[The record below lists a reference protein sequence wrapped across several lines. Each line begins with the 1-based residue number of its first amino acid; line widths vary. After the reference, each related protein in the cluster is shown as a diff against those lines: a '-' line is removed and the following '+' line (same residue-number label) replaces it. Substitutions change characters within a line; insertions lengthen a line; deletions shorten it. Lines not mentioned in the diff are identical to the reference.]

1 MQETERVTSSGAAR
15 GSHVQL
21 SEVQLYFNTF
31 ILSKA
36 VSVCVCR
43 MSRSRSQ
50 GTEEAQLKE
59 GRSGEGAPCNA
70 FIAIHTQVKQTVF
83 RTPTV
88 TISQPLQSES
98 QPW

>member
-43 MSRSRSQ
+43 MTRSRSRSQ
-50 GTEEAQLKE
+50 GTEEAQLNLARKE
-59 GRSGEGAPCNA
+59 EA
-70 FIAIHTQVKQTVF
+70 V
-83 RTPTV
+83 
-88 TISQPLQSES
+88 SELDAMQYLRELS
-98 QPW
+98 

>member
-36 VSVCVCR
+36 VSVCVCVQNDPEQEPEPEPGDGGGAA
-43 MSRSRSQ
+43 Q
-50 GTEEAQLKE
+50 GRKK
-59 GRSGEGAPCNA
+59 R
-70 FIAIHTQVKQTVF
+70 
-83 RTPTV
+83 
-88 TISQPLQSES
+88 
-98 QPW
+98 

>member
-36 VSVCVCR
+36 VSVCVQNDQEQEQEPGDGGGAA
-43 MSRSRSQ
+43 Q
-50 GTEEAQLKE
+50 GRKK
-59 GRSGEGAPCNA
+59 R
-70 FIAIHTQVKQTVF
+70 
-83 RTPTV
+83 
-88 TISQPLQSES
+88 
-98 QPW
+98 